1 MLRCIIKENLKS
13 VLYKYCNGFGFGSG
27 MGTAFYLLNYHN
39 NNINQH
45 LMKKKI

>member
-1 MLRCIIKENLKS
+1 MLIFKENLK
-13 VLYKYCNGFGFGSG
+13 VVMCKFLNGFGFGSG

-39 NNINQH
+39 NNNQH